1 MKILVAYR
9 GIPQSPDWATGDMVV
24 KAFRELGHDVTPY
37 GTYYQTDVWMEEIDP
52 VRSIREAEYDLAL
65 YMECND
71 ADPAYGGFKLVKAR
85 KTACWLFDTSY
96 YPDNLTGFN
105 EFFGFD
111 HQFIA
116 NPLDLNKFP
125 NSSYLP
131 YAIDTDLHGRSAAHE
146 KEYNFSL
153 PGTVRPDRVTLSQTL
168 SKKGIRLELI
178 SGLFR
183 EEYIE
188 ALAKALVVINQ
199 NPNQG
204 RGLLNMRYWEAQAAG
219 ALILTEHS
227 DFNTNA
233 REMEWNGMGTLS
245 GLFYDSVDSLV
256 NICERLNKDNSE
268 IERERNDG
276 QLNVLRH
283 HTYKHRCQRMLE
295 LLFPHEA

>member
-9 GIPQSPDWATGDMVV
+9 GIPQSPEWATGDLVV
-24 KAFRELGHDVTPY
+24 KAFRNLGHDVTPY
-37 GTYYQTDVWMEEIDP
+37 GTYYQTDVWMEEVDP
-52 VRSIREAEYDLAL
+52 VASIREAEYDLAL

-96 YPDNLTGFN
+96 YADNLVGFN
-105 EFFGFD
+105 QFFNFE

-116 NPLDLNKFP
+116 NPRDLNKFP

-131 YAIDTDLHGRSAAHE
+131 YAVDSDLHGRE
-146 KEYNFSL
+146 ITFKKEYDFAL
-153 PGTVRPDRVTLSQTL
+153 PGTVRQDRVSLSQSL

-183 EEYIE
+183 EEYID
-188 ALAKALVVINQ
+188 ALAKARVVINQ
-199 NPNQG
+199 NPDQG
-204 RGLLNMRYWEAQAAG
+204 RGLLNMRYWEAMAAG

-227 DFNTNA
+227 DFNDNA
-233 REMEWNGMGTLS
+233 REMEWNGMGSLS
-245 GLFYDSVDSLV
+245 GLFYDGVDNLV
-256 NICERLNKDNSE
+256 SICERLSE
-268 IERERNDG
+268 DRNELEKERSGG

-283 HTYKHRCQRMLE
+283 HTYKQRCKRILQ